1 MSDSAERSKS
11 GISGPVTGILAALVL
26 MFFTVRWILAQKP
39 GYDWISEGT
48 VRMACYIFALVSLA
62 ALSVFILKV
71 RGRLKA
77 ETLFIILYLL
87 LGLSYM
93 AVSPLSSVP
102 DETEHMLRTYGI
114 TIGDFIPPVNDMGEG
129 GSHVPKNLIYM
140 WDRSGARLRYMS
152 DNFTMKASDD
162 KEFMTYSNTAFY
174 SPLTY
179 LPQAVG
185 VLLTRLVC
193 NRPYVIA
200 YMGRLFELIA
210 SGILIYYAIKLMPFG
225 KNILLILSLLPM
237 NMYECASLSGDGMAY
252 AVTLLIIAYCFRL
265 RLKNE
270 GKMSKRDIVFLY
282 ILLALVA
289 SCKIVYAPFVL
300 MAFIIPVERF
310 GSRKEYAVHITC
322 AGIMIFLLAIV
333 WPLGI
338 GSRYLLEYTQGVS
351 AGDQVKYVITHPAGF
366 LQVMIYTLIE
376 EGEWLFKTYFA
387 ASLSYFSVGCN
398 ILVIF
403 VSAAGLIYVCFTE
416 KIIRC
421 EDETGLK
428 IWKRPSVILGL
439 ATFASVIFTFLSL
452 YIEWTPYRAGTVQG
466 LQGRYFIPLT
476 FQAVYLFKK
485 KYDKISGS
493 TDEKE
498 TMGQILP
505 LPAILMCMANLM
517 VIVTL
522 FVNYV

>member
-1 MSDSAERSKS
+1 MSDSVERSKS
-11 GISGPVTGILAALVL
+11 GILGPVTGILASLVL

-39 GYDWISEGT
+39 EYNWISEGT
-48 VRMACYIFALVSLA
+48 VKTASYIFAVAGLA
-62 ALSVFILKV
+62 AVSFFILKV

-87 LGLSYM
+87 FGLSYM

-114 TIGDFIPPVNDMGEG
+114 TLGDFIPPVIDSGEG
-129 GSHVPKNLIYM
+129 GSYVPENLIYM
-140 WDRSGARLRYMS
+140 WDRSGARLKYMS
-152 DNFTMKASDD
+152 DNFTMKAS
-162 KEFMTYSNTAFY
+162 EYQVFLTYSNTAFY

-200 YMGRLFELIA
+200 YVGRLFELVA

-252 AVTLLIIAYCFRL
+252 AVTLLIIAYCLWL
-265 RLKNE
+265 RVEKE
-270 GKMSKRDIVFLY
+270 GRMSTRDIVFLY

-300 MAFIIPVERF
+300 MAFIIPAERF
-310 GSRKEYAVHITC
+310 GSRKEYAAHITC
-322 AGIMIFLLAIV
+322 AGIMIFLLAVV
-333 WPLGI
+333 WPMGI
-338 GSRYLLEYTQGVS
+338 GSRYLLEYTEGVS
-351 AGDQVKYVITHPAGF
+351 AGEQVKYVITHPAGF

-439 ATFASVIFTFLSL
+439 ATFVSVIFTFLSL

-476 FQAVYLFKK
+476 FQVVYLLKK
-485 KYDKISGS
+485 KHDKTSESKDGNAAA
-493 TDEKE
+493 
-498 TMGQILP
+498 GQIMP

-517 VIVTL
+517 VIITL